1 MIFFCKSFANEI
13 FISSL
18 FISTR
23 DFLLQST
30 EILSTLNDKSG
41 DKLVFKTGFL
51 YLSLRNKLFVQYFLY
66 N

>member
-41 DKLVFKTGFL
+41 DKLVFKTGFFI
-51 YLSLRNKLFVQYFLY
+51 SKST
-66 N
+66 